1 MHPIVIM
8 AYDKSPAINKAVA
21 ALEEAGMEVR
31 VLNTR
36 HAKLAEFLGALA
48 GEDDELEDDTPPPTE
63 DEPTPDED
71 TPPEDTPTE
80 DEPELA
86 TESVLGMLNG
96 EPILIEAHDGPS
108 ELHPNGLMIGAKTA
122 YAINEA
128 HFSFWPASSGEGLF
142 DLVHQV
148 QVEINGSTLFTDIM
162 IKEATEKPVLKLN
175 REQYALLKPQG
186 EEDASSVHP
195 SV

>member
-31 VLNTR
+31 VLNTK

-48 GEDDELEDDTPPPTE
+48 GDDEELEDDTPPPE
-63 DEPTPDED
+63 ERKNEPASDED
-71 TPPEDTPTE
+71 TPPEETPE
-80 DEPELA
+80 EEPELA
-86 TESVLGMLNG
+86 TESVLGLIDG

-108 ELHPNGLMIGAKTA
+108 ELYPNGLMVGAKTG

-128 HFSFWPASSGEGLF
+128 HFSFWPVSQGEGLF
-142 DLVHQV
+142 DLTRQV
-148 QVEINGSTLFTDIM
+148 QVEINGAALFTNIS
-162 IKEATEKPVLKLN
+162 IKEAVEKPMLKLN
-175 REQYALLKPQG
+175 REQFNSLK
-186 EEDASSVHP
+186 EHTDAGSVHP